1 MEKEEK
7 MRRPKRRLLTA
18 AAMLSFA
25 AGCEHPNHGITMGVP
40 PMALRAAT
48 PASGFHLTP
57 GERARVV
64 PGYDVAALER
74 LLAHVVP
81 ARRTEILRYF
91 QFPEDPSVSLGLLME
106 IKDPQLQPLLEE
118 VWAPMWDQIG
128 ATDEQIAENVFG
140 YPGRGLAMERRALSK
155 RQSTNPR

>member
-1 MEKEEK
+1 
-7 MRRPKRRLLTA
+7 
-18 AAMLSFA
+18 
-25 AGCEHPNHGITMGVP
+25 
-40 PMALRAAT
+40 MALRAGT
-48 PASGFHLTP
+48 PATNFQLDS

-74 LLAHVVP
+74 LLAHVIP
-81 ARRTEILRYF
+81 TRRTEILRYF

-106 IKDPQLQPLLEE
+106 IKDPRLQPLLEE
-118 VWAPMWDQIG
+118 VWAPMWDQVG

-140 YPGRGLAMERRALSK
+140 YPGRALAMECRAVNK